1 MAWDEH
7 EGGREETSGDE
18 GASGVWSGKDR
29 AQEHGGQTEKEGAE
43 APRPEGSRSTLQ
55 LKDAQGLTP
64 ASLEA
69 VGHLCPH
76 IHSLSLHCD
85 EVGGGTPQALARGL
99 QVWAG
104 QLRSLT
110 LCFQG
115 SLAELLPA
123 LRVAGPSL
131 FSLTLEGLQ
140 CSPQCPLLELLHACP
155 RLRNLHVHAMP
166 PTTRLAEGNE
176 EERDG
181 NPPCLPQLRS
191 LSLNFEY
198 EQGQKKPVMSWPSLV
213 GVLTCLLSGS
223 PLLET
228 LTLVAVPCCLDF
240 VFLRVL
246 GSTIKWGILMRRKVA
261 PELLAWLREISLARS
276 DVSVTTV
283 KRLIKVCRRL
293 RSLDLTGCWSV
304 CQSSLLTL
312 QHHASRQRQS
322 VTITWE

>member
-1 MAWDEH
+1 M
-7 EGGREETSGDE
+7 
-18 GASGVWSGKDR
+18 
-29 AQEHGGQTEKEGAE
+29 
-43 APRPEGSRSTLQ
+43 LQ

-69 VGHLCPH
+69 VGHVCPH

-85 EVGGGTPQALARGL
+85 EVEGRTPQVLARGL

-115 SLAELLPA
+115 RLAELLPA

-140 CSPQCPLLELLHACP
+140 CSPYCPVLELLRACP
-155 RLRNLHVHAMP
+155 RLRNLHVHAVPPARP
-166 PTTRLAEGNE
+166 PTTRLAEGDE
-176 EERDG
+176 EEWNG

-191 LSLNFEY
+191 LSLNFDY
-198 EQGQKKPVMSWPSLV
+198 EQGQKMPVMSWPSLV

-223 PLLET
+223 PLLEK
-228 LTLVAVPCCLDF
+228 LTLVAVPCCLDHVF
-240 VFLRVL
+240 VRLL
-246 GSTIKWGILMRRKVA
+246 GSSREIRLRILMRLNVA
-261 PELLAWLREISLARS
+261 PGLLAWLREISLAHS
-276 DVSVTTV
+276 DVSVSTV
-283 KRLIKVCRRL
+283 RRLIGVCGRL
-293 RSLDLTGCWSV
+293 RSLDLTGCWGV
-304 CQSSLLTL
+304 DRSSLLAL
-312 QHHASRQRQS
+312 QHRSSRRRQS